1 MKVGIPVMKCSLNP
15 SNTINKKTGK
25 KSQTCPVDLA
35 WQEMNDERIGRDM
48 DIDSDMTHLNVWM
61 EGSSSDDVVQIV
73 QAKID
78 EINRIK
84 RENGKR
90 ALRKDAVSVIEVIEK
105 PNIEYMSELS
115 YEEKVKFLKDSHET
129 FKQLISEWNPNWKI
143 LESVQH
149 HDEFGGLSAH
159 NHNLIMLTTEDDK
172 GLPTMNAFKEV
183 NLKFYSYVNKNYPK
197 MMRKRGYEV
206 EDVRT
211 YDMLTEQEK
220 MERKLNPQQH
230 GVDSYTYKK
239 RKKEEMERQL
249 EQLKT
254 KSEEMDANLKN
265 TILEITKAPD
275 LVSYKAIQD
284 ENQTLKKELSVKD
297 KIIQKLNVEKKDL
310 KQNLEKWKNRCVQ
323 IANKI
328 GNKVLNVIGINMD
341 EMDIKK
347 ELPSTDVIQVIDD
360 TSHTIQYNAN
370 DLRVI
375 PDSQN
380 KGKFCVILKKDNGF
394 DVVDNN
400 FDNRQLAEYRIKE
413 IVDLKIEIDPIKETL
428 KMNMDS

>member
-48 DIDSDMTHLNVWM
+48 DINPDMTYRNVWM
-61 EGSSSDDVVQIV
+61 EGNSGDDVVQIV

-90 ALRKDAVSVIEVIEK
+90 VLRKDAVSVIEVIEK

-129 FKQLISEWNPNWKI
+129 FKQLIHEWNLNWTL

-159 NHNLIMLTTEDDK
+159 NHNLILLTTVDDK

-183 NLKFYSYVNKNYPK
+183 NLKFYSYINKNYPK
-197 MMRKRGYEV
+197 MMRERGYEV

-211 YDMLTEQEK
+211 YDMLTDEEK

-239 RKKEEMERQL
+239 RKKEEMEQELEKLKIRSEQMSSQL
-249 EQLKT
+249 E
-254 KSEEMDANLKN
+254 N

-275 LVSYKAIQD
+275 LVSYKDIQD
-284 ENQTLKKELSVKD
+284 ENQTLKKELSTKD
-297 KIIQKLNVEKKDL
+297 KIIQKLNVEKKKL
-310 KQNLEKWKNRCVQ
+310 KQSLEKWKRQCMH

-328 GNKVLNVIGINMD
+328 GNKMLNAIGLDTNVVG
-341 EMDIKK
+341 IKK
-347 ELPSTDVIQVIDD
+347 ELPSKEVIQVIDD

-413 IVDLKIEIDPIKETL
+413 IIDLKIEINPIKV

>member
-15 SNTINKKTGK
+15 SNTVNKKTGK
-25 KSQTCPVDLA
+25 KSKTCPVDLA

-48 DIDSDMTHLNVWM
+48 DINHDMTSLNVWM
-61 EGSSSDDVVQIV
+61 EGNSSDDVAQIV
-73 QAKID
+73 QSKID
-78 EINRIK
+78 EINQIK

-90 ALRKDAVSVIEVIEK
+90 ALRKDAVSVVEIIEK
-105 PNIEYMSELS
+105 PNIEYMSELN
-115 YEEKVKFLKDSHET
+115 YEEKVKFLNASHEI
-129 FKQLISEWNPNWKI
+129 FKQLIREWNPNWTI

-159 NHNLIMLTTEDDK
+159 NHNLIMLTTKDDK

-183 NLKFYSYVNKNYPK
+183 NLKFYSYINKNYPK
-197 MMRKRGYEV
+197 MMRERGYEV

-211 YDMLTEQEK
+211 YDMLTDEEK

-239 RKKEEMERQL
+239 RKKEEMEQQL
-249 EQLKT
+249 EQLKI
-254 KSEEMDANLKN
+254 KSEEMNLELKN

-275 LVSYKAIQD
+275 LPSYNDIQN

-297 KIIQKLNVEKKDL
+297 KIIQNLNVEKEDL
-310 KQNLEKWKNRCVQ
+310 KQSLEKWKRQCMH

-328 GNKVLNVIGINMD
+328 GNKMLNAIGLDTNVVG
-341 EMDIKK
+341 IKK
-347 ELPSTDVIQVIDD
+347 ELPSKEVIQVIDD
-360 TSHTIQYNAN
+360 TSHAIQYNAD

-400 FDNRQLAEYRIKE
+400 FDNRQLAENRVKE
-413 IVDLKIEIDPIKETL
+413 IIDLKIEIDPIKETL